1 MPTKGRKGVKNDLRH
16 SRGVALRLYLME
28 VLIKAGQFLLS
39 LSFLIVLHELGHF
52 IPARLFKTRVEKF
65 FLFFDIKGALFQKKI
80 GETVYGIGWL
90 PLGGYVKIAGMVDE
104 SMDKEQMAKP
114 PQPWEFRSKPAWQRL
129 IIMLGGVT
137 VNLIL
142 GVLIYGMVFF
152 VWGERDLKMNSLPYG
167 LSFAQPLE
175 EVGLQDGDV
184 VLTLGGEPVSQ
195 SQDFQRLVFGGEV
208 TSAEVRR
215 NGVTETLNFPVELGQ
230 VLVDAKDNLPK
241 GTAPFSVNYPSVV
254 DRVIPGS
261 GAEEAGLQNGDRIV
275 SVQGESTPYF
285 PDLVAALSQYA
296 GQSVSLGIVR
306 GAQTESGEPAEFSRP
321 RPVNENGIALT
332 AKVDD
337 TGKIG
342 FYPKTF
348 AALDGF
354 EFVEQEFGPVAAL
367 SAGASKTATTL
378 NNYVSSLRFLFRP
391 GGTKQLGGFL
401 TLGSIFSPE
410 WNWQSFWNI
419 TALLSIILAFM
430 NLLPIPALDGGHV
443 VFLLY
448 EMVSGRK
455 PSEKVLEYGQLIG
468 LILVGGLMLVANGN
482 DLVKWFTGQF

>member
-1 MPTKGRKGVKNDLRH
+1 
-16 SRGVALRLYLME
+16 ME
-28 VLIKAGQFLLS
+28 VLIKASQFLLS

-65 FLFFDIKGALFQKKI
+65 FLFFDIKGALYQKKI
-80 GETVYGIGWL
+80 GETTYGIGWL

-142 GVLIYGMVFF
+142 GVAIYAMVFF
-152 VWGERDLKMNSLPYG
+152 VWGEQDLKMNSLPYG

-175 EVGLQDGDV
+175 EAGLQDGDV
-184 VLTLGGEPVSQ
+184 VLTLGGDPVAQ
-195 SQDFQRLVFGGEV
+195 SKDFQRLVFGGEV
-208 TSAEVRR
+208 TSAEVMRD
-215 NGVTETLNFPVELGQ
+215 GVKETLNFPIELGQ
-230 VLVDAKDNLPK
+230 VLVDGKDKMPS
-241 GTAPFSVNYPSVV
+241 GTAPFSINYPSII

-261 GAEEAGLQNGDRIV
+261 GAEAAGLQSGDQILAV
-275 SVQGESTPYF
+275 DSESTPYF
-285 PDLVAALSQYA
+285 ADLVAALGRYS
-296 GQSVSLGIVR
+296 GQTVALSVLRSSTPKT
-306 GAQTESGEPAEFSRP
+306 AQSTEFERP
-321 RPVNENGIALT
+321 RPRTEGPILLT
-332 AKVDD
+332 TKVDD

-342 FYPKTF
+342 FYPQDFKT
-348 AALDGF
+348 LDGF
-354 EFVEQEFGPVAAL
+354 EFVERDFGALEAL
-367 SAGASKTATTL
+367 SAGADKTATTL

-391 GGTKQLGGFL
+391 GGSKQLGGFL
-401 TLGSIFSPE
+401 TLGSIFSPQ

-448 EMVSGRK
+448 EMISGRK
-455 PSEKVLEYGQLIG
+455 PSEKVMEFGQLIG
-468 LILVGGLMLVANGN
+468 LILIGGLMLLANGN
-482 DLVKWFTGQF
+482 DLIKWFTGQF